1 MPQIDSYDY
10 KSMTKAKLI
19 YHVEAYAEA
28 LHDLNNELHKT
39 ALERAIYKKRL
50 DELQRIREFFH
61 Q

>member
-28 LHDLNNELHKT
+28 LHDLNNELHKVSLQN
-39 ALERAIYKKRL
+39 AAYKKRF
-50 DELQRIREFFH
+50 DELQRIREFLH